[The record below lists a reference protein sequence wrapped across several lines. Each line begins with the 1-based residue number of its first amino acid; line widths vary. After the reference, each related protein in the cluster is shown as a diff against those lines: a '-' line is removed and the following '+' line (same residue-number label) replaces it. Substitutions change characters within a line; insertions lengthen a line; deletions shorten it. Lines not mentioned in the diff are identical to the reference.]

1 MDQKTLAEKFT
12 THEAVCAERWKTVF
26 NKLEEFDER
35 SSQRYEE
42 HKNEFHTYRKL
53 ALSSLGLIVMF
64 LLGLLASGGL
74 Q

>member
-26 NKLEEFDER
+26 HKLEEFDER

-42 HKNEFHTYRKL
+42 HKKEFQTYRRL
-53 ALSSLGLIVMF
+53 ALSGMGVIVMF